1 MPEKILELLE
11 LGSLTQ
17 WQIAETL
24 QLSFEEVNACI
35 DYLQQAGFIKATIIN
50 PSGGGGCSGNCGKCS
65 SSCNAGS
72 PSSYRAW
79 EII

>member
-11 LGSLTQ
+11 AGSLTQ

-24 QLSFEEVNACI
+24 QLSYEEVNACI
-35 DYLQQAGFIKATIIN
+35 DYLQQAGFIKATTIN
-50 PSGGGGCSGNCGKCS
+50 PAIGGCSGNCGKCN

-72 PSSYRAW
+72 ASSYKAW
-79 EII
+79 EIV